1 MKRLNA
7 VLRIA
12 FLLVTMFAMVFLSQA
27 QSGGHLATKQQKK
40 SAAHEIHIVDQS
52 GRPAVSGVPSGTGQ
66 IVDVQVG
73 PGFAFAPDTVNIS
86 AGDTV
91 RWTWADGGHSV
102 TSGPPCFVDSQ
113 FCSPDDTNCPD
124 GVLSNTGT
132 VYTHTF
138 SNPGVYSYFCHS
150 HCSIGMT
157 GVVNVSG
164 GCTPSGWSAGPDMP
178 TVLVRAVGVYF
189 QAAGNFYTVG
199 GRTFGYGR
207 R

>member
-7 VLRIA
+7 VVRIA

-91 RWTWADGGHSV
+91 RWTWAAATVSPADLLALSIRSFV
-102 TSGPPCFVDSQ
+102 PLMIRTAPREFFRTRAQFIRTLSQTPASILTSA
-113 FCSPDDTNCPD
+113 TRIA
-124 GVLSNTGT
+124 L
-132 VYTHTF
+132 
-138 SNPGVYSYFCHS
+138 
-150 HCSIGMT
+150 
-157 GVVNVSG
+157 
-164 GCTPSGWSAGPDMP
+164 
-178 TVLVRAVGVYF
+178 RA
-189 QAAGNFYTVG
+189 
-199 GRTFGYGR
+199 
-207 R
+207 